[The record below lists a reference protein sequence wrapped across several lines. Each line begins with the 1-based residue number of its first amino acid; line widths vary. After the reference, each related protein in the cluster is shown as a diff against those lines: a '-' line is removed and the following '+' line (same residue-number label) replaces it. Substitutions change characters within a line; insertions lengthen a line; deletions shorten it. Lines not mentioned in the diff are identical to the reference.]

1 MSAKLNSEV
10 RLDLINEINDEFLEE
25 DGMALGGSK
34 PASAS
39 NPQNMSLDDED
50 DEDQKIY
57 MGDSVSGLVG
67 GGVVASEDEDGDE
80 DNNDS
85 SSINLANLRVSIDGL
100 DEVNESSRTGYVFV
114 IRVWNL
120 DPKLVVKSGVGDTPN
135 WFVKRKYDEF
145 YVLDAR
151 LRQFHGGGLM
161 TGQQAKNQ
169 ISVVQLPSKPRAILS
184 FSNKENNL
192 EYLESIQ
199 NDFERYIQSL
209 LTNPILAKSKLIK
222 SFLDPSQIEF
232 NSSLLNNI
240 TNLGKMVKGVP
251 YKLRVER
258 GQSLDSFLSFLFKTI
273 RPIKPKPSQ
282 TSVNYE
288 DITDKQLSQSEF
300 ANPEKSRTI
309 LKKSNQQ
316 NNGGNSE
323 SSDEYVV
330 APFESFMFL
339 SKIFYV
345 FCC

>member
-1 MSAKLNSEV
+1 M
-10 RLDLINEINDEFLEE
+10 EE
-25 DGMALGGSK
+25 DGLAFGGSK
-34 PASAS
+34 PTSTS
-39 NPQNMSLDDED
+39 NPNNMSLDDED

-57 MGDSVSGLVG
+57 MGDSVSGIVG

-80 DNNDS
+80 DSNDS

-100 DEVNESSRTGYVFV
+100 DEVNENSSSSSRTGYVFV

-120 DPKLVVKSGVGDTPN
+120 DPKLMVKSGGGETSN

-161 TGQQAKNQ
+161 TGQQARNQ
-169 ISVVQLPSKPRAILS
+169 ITSVQLPAKPRAILS

-273 RPIKPKPSQ
+273 RPVKPKPSQ
-282 TSVNYE
+282 TSVIYE
-288 DITDKQLSQSEF
+288 DITDKQLNQSEF
-300 ANPEKSRTI
+300 ANPEKLRTI

-316 NNGGNSE
+316 NN
-323 SSDEYVV
+323 SDTHEHVV

-339 SKIFYV
+339 SKIFKS
-345 FCC
+345 FI